1 MFCFTCCKDP
11 LENAPTGIMITSD
24 CSLKIYFTLSSIEYF
39 ISAENMIAFQAFLR
53 IADDPPVP
61 SPPLL
66 EKASERNLHISW
78 KDLPFVVGLTDIIE
92 VQYQTIRGTIA
103 EEEEEQDVNNSPSKS
118 SKWNSLVTKHYYR
131 NKFSEYIYEN
141 ISPGRSYR
149 FRIRYHCIKAWSD
162 YSDPSPVYSTLAACP
177 PAPDPPV
184 CITITTS
191 AAELKWQLP
200 LKDNGSKITEFVLV
214 GKSVGDEFTE
224 LYRGLNTSYLALGLY
239 PEFGYSFKIAVVNT
253 VGQSEF
259 SSSVSLQTPKKIQP
273 RVRRK
278 LNQPSKSTSGEENLL
293 DKPELF
299 GYSEAQIAL
308 AINCHQAW
316 HVFWDPKTEK
326 QFYFNTILGFRQLQQ
341 PAVLVQTSDDAQETK
356 ESSTSINAS
365 EKPSKNVE
373 SSNNS
378 TFKQE
383 STVDLELL
391 ETDTGFRKKRYH
403 FLRALHKKKKSV
415 IDSYVKSM
423 VPQAPAI
430 RRTSVNNGN
439 ANEGNNDDN
448 VSLLTGS
455 ERSSTSSSA
464 GSRND
469 ITKLELARETILL
482 SFAQSTSSL
491 TNIPLLKRFK
501 VTFIGEE
508 GIDSGGLGK
517 EAFLLV
523 AKDIVKYVK
532 NEKRSWMTYTRGYKP
547 QSLLKKKM
555 FYDEEE
561 EKLQEQANKK
571 EKQEASTFIDGLFF
585 SFAHQSS
592 LPSAVSADAAGKLS
606 HLTVV
611 DTYLE
616 NDFLS
621 PASYGQL
628 LGNLIGKAVLDG
640 HLIDF
645 PLSTVLSNYILG
657 KTIDHFIDPT
667 FVMSSSSS
675 SSTSTMKVSVTRLA
689 SCVTYLLSELSHLDL
704 ELYNSL
710 NWMLTNDITN
720 TIDETFTI
728 SVSATL
734 SMPLCPNGENI
745 EVKEENKLQYVY
757 LILLYKFKYSIQE
770 FIEPLLKSFHSLVP
784 WEVIK
789 EYNLSSNELFL
800 MLNGKKTINI
810 EELRAYCIY
819 ESVTNKAIEEGNDEG
834 LKDEDLFIWNETNDI
849 IVWLWRILRET
860 SLENK
865 KLFIQFFTGTT
876 CIPLDG
882 FNPPI
887 TIVFGVDMITN
898 SLPKAHTCFFQLV
911 LPKYDSYETMKDKLI
926 FAIRNTNSFG
936 FS

>member
-1 MFCFTCCKDP
+1 
-11 LENAPTGIMITSD
+11 MITSD
-24 CSLKIYFTLSSIEYF
+24 CSVKIYFTLSSIEYF
-39 ISAENMIAFQAFLR
+39 ISADNMVAFQAFLR

-61 SPPLL
+61 SPPSL
-66 EKASERNLHISW
+66 EKASEKNLHISW

-92 VQYQTIRGTIA
+92 VQYQTIRGTMQ
-103 EEEEEQDVNNSPSKS
+103 EEEDEGNNTVSKS

-131 NKFSEYIYEN
+131 NNFLEYIYEN

-162 YSDPSPVYSTLAACP
+162 YSNPSPVYSTLAARP

-184 CITITTS
+184 CITITSS

-200 LKDNGSKITEFVLV
+200 LKDNGSKVTEFILV
-214 GKSVGDEFTE
+214 GKSVGDEFNE

-239 PEFGYSFKIAVVNT
+239 PEFGYSFKIAVVNA
-253 VGQSEF
+253 VGQSDF
-259 SSSVSLQTPKKIQP
+259 SSAVSLQTPKKFQP
-273 RVRRK
+273 RVVRRK
-278 LNQPSKSTSGEENLL
+278 PNQPSKSSSEEENLFE
-293 DKPELF
+293 KPELF
-299 GYSEAQIAL
+299 GYSEAQITL

-326 QFYFNTILGFRQLQQ
+326 QFYFNTILGFRQLPQ
-341 PAVLVQTSDDAQETK
+341 PAVLRETVNDAQETK
-356 ESSTSINAS
+356 ESSSSTNAS
-365 EKPSKNVE
+365 EKTDSKMENSKNT
-373 SSNNS
+373 N
-378 TFKQE
+378 FKQE
-383 STVDLELL
+383 STVDLESL
-391 ETDTGFRKKRYH
+391 ETDTAFRKKRYH

-423 VPQAPAI
+423 APQAPAS
-430 RRTSVNNGN
+430 RRPSTNNN
-439 ANEGNNDDN
+439 SYNDDG

-455 ERSSTSSSA
+455 ERPSTSSSSA
-464 GSRND
+464 SRND
-469 ITKLELARETILL
+469 ITKLELVRETILL
-482 SFAQSTSSL
+482 SFAQSTSGL

-532 NEKRSWMTYTRGYKP
+532 NEKRTWMTYTRGYKP
-547 QSLLKKKM
+547 QTLLKKKVI
-555 FYDEEE
+555 YDEEE
-561 EKLQEQANKK
+561 EKKQEEVEKK
-571 EKQEASTFIDGLFF
+571 EKQEASTFVDGMFF
-585 SFAHQSS
+585 NFIYQSPS
-592 LPSAVSADAAGKLS
+592 PSRLPVEAVGKQTQ
-606 HLTVV
+606 LTVA

-616 NDFLS
+616 NEFLS
-621 PASYGQL
+621 PSSYGQL
-628 LGNLIGKAVLDG
+628 LGILIGKAVLDG

-645 PLSTVLSNYILG
+645 PLSTVLANYLLG
-657 KTIDHFIDPT
+657 KTTDHFIDPT

-675 SSTSTMKVSVTRLA
+675 TSTKVPLTRLK
-689 SCVTYLLSELSHLDL
+689 SCATYLLSELSNLDL

-720 TIDETFTI
+720 IIDETFTI
-728 SVSATL
+728 SVSAT
-734 SMPLCPNGENI
+734 SSIPLCPNGENI
-745 EVKEENKLQYVY
+745 DVNEENKLQYIY
-757 LILLYKFKYSIQE
+757 LILLYKFKYSIQD
-770 FIEPLLKSFHSLVP
+770 FIESMLKSFYSLVP
-784 WEVIK
+784 LDIIK
-789 EYNLSSNELFL
+789 EYNLSSNELYL
-800 MLNGKKTINI
+800 MLNGKKSINI

-819 ESVTNKAIEEGNDEG
+819 ESVTNKVFEEEGNDSG
-834 LKDEDLFIWNETNDI
+834 IKDEDLFIWNETNDI

-911 LPKYDSYETMKDKLI
+911 LPKYDSFETMKEKLI
-926 FAIRNTNSFG
+926 FAVRNTNSFG